1 MPEPALDKPLFSS
14 AAQGRGAGSPGRV
27 PFHAPRALTDSALI
41 ARLVGALRCLPGVG
55 PKSAQ
60 RMALHVL
67 ERDRAGGRRLGE
79 TLLEAVERIA
89 NCERCRDLSEHIL
102 CARCADRARNP
113 SQLCVVETPG
123 DVLAIDRGAGY
134 RGYFFVLL
142 GRLSPL
148 DGIGPE
154 DLGLEVLYARLQE
167 GEVKELILATGST
180 VEGQATAHYIAEMA
194 GDLDVRV
201 TRIAQGVPLGGE
213 LEFVDSPT
221 LAHAFSGRRDLG

>member
-1 MPEPALDKPLFSS
+1 MPDSPL
-14 AAQGRGAGSPGRV
+14 
-27 PFHAPRALTDSALI
+27 I
-41 ARLVGALRCLPGVG
+41 NRLVGALRCLPGVG

-67 ERDRAGGRRLGE
+67 ERDREGGRRLGE
-79 TLLEAVERIA
+79 TLVEAVQRIA
-89 NCERCRDLSEHIL
+89 NCERCRDLSEHPL
-102 CARCADRARNP
+102 CSRCADRSRDP
-113 SQLCVVETPG
+113 GQLCVVETPG

-154 DLGLEVLYARLQE
+154 HLGLDTLDARLRE
-167 GEVKELILATGST
+167 NEVRELILATGST

-194 GDLDVRV
+194 EELDVRV

-213 LEFVDSPT
+213 LEFVDTPT
-221 LAHAFSGRRDLG
+221 LAHAFSGRREVG